1 MKKRVLSL
9 LTAGALVASALTGC
23 GSSSAESTAAASGAD
38 AGTEAAAAADGD
50 TISFGVIAPLT
61 GPHALYGEAGKN
73 GVNLA
78 LKEINEAG
86 GVKIGDKSYTLNA
99 AVICDDKSDST
110 EAISAYNNCASYDI
124 VGIIG
129 TYASSCTK
137 AFATQA
143 QSDGLVVIT
152 PVSTN
157 ASICKIGDYI
167 FRACFSDDAQ
177 GPAMAAFIKDKLG
190 AKKAAIIYGS
200 NEDYCT
206 GLYESISKYFD
217 ENSVDYVVYEC
228 TSTDTDFSAQVSK
241 VVAEGCD
248 AIAYPNYLDTAPM
261 LIQQARAAGFT
272 GGIVGGDG
280 WDGCDTT
287 GLEADFENTY
297 YLNHLDFGDTSEA
310 VQSFVTKYTEAY
322 GSDSLCAPGAL
333 YYDTVYMLK
342 QAIEEAGSADPAAI
356 KDALAKIDF
365 NGVTGHVTFDENGDP
380 IKAFTIE
387 TFEDGKVTYFD
398 KVGGEES

>member
-1 MKKRVLSL
+1 MKKRALSL
-9 LTAGALVASALTGC
+9 LTAGALVAAALSGC
-23 GSSSAESTAAASGAD
+23 GASGSSSAESTAAASSETTAS
-38 AGTEAAAAADGD
+38 AADGD
-50 TISFGVIAPLT
+50 TLSFGVIAPLT
-61 GPHALYGEAGKN
+61 GPHALYGEAAKN

-78 LKEINEAG
+78 LEEINEAG
-86 GVKIGDKSYTLNA
+86 GVKVGDKSYSLNA

-124 VGIIG
+124 LGIIG

-143 QSDGLVVIT
+143 QSDGLIVIT
-152 PVSTN
+152 PQSTN

-177 GPAMAAFIKDKLG
+177 GPAMAEFIKDKLG

-217 ENSVDYVVYEC
+217 ENGVDYVVYEC
-228 TSTDTDFSAQVSK
+228 NSTDTDFSAQVSK

-261 LIQQARAAGFT
+261 LVQQARAAGFT

-280 WDGCDTT
+280 WDGADTS

-297 YLNHLDFGDTSEA
+297 YLNHLDFGDTDEKIQNFVKTYIDEFGSE
-310 VQSFVTKYTEAY
+310 
-322 GSDSLCAPGAL
+322 SLCAAAAL
-333 YYDTVYMLK
+333 YYDSVYMLK
-342 QAIEEAGSADPAAI
+342 QAIEESGSTDPAVI
-356 KDALAKIDF
+356 KDALAAIDF
-365 NGVTGHVTFDENGDP
+365 TGVTGHVKFDENGDP

-387 TFEDGKVTYFD
+387 TFKDGKVTYYD
-398 KVGGEES
+398 KVGGEA

>member
-1 MKKRVLSL
+1 MKKRALSL
-9 LTAGALVASALTGC
+9 LMAGALAAAALSGCGAS
-23 GSSSAESTAAASGAD
+23 GSSSAESTAAASSETTAS
-38 AGTEAAAAADGD
+38 AADGD
-50 TISFGVIAPLT
+50 TLSFGVIAPLT
-61 GPHALYGEAGKN
+61 GPHALYGEAAKN
-73 GVNLA
+73 GFNLA
-78 LKEINEAG
+78 LEEINEAG
-86 GVKIGDKSYTLNA
+86 GVKVGDKSYSLNA

-124 VGIIG
+124 LGIIG

-143 QSDGLVVIT
+143 QSDGLIVIT
-152 PVSTN
+152 PQSTN

-177 GPAMAAFIKDKLG
+177 GPAMAEFIKDKLG

-217 ENSVDYVVYEC
+217 ENGVDYVVYEC
-228 TSTDTDFSAQVSK
+228 NSTDTDFSAQVSK

-261 LIQQARAAGFT
+261 LVQQARAAGFT

-280 WDGCDTT
+280 WDGADTS

-297 YLNHLDFGDTSEA
+297 YLNHLDFGDSDEKI
-310 VQSFVTKYTEAY
+310 QSFVKTYTDEF
-322 GSDSLCAPGAL
+322 GSDSLCAAAAL
-333 YYDTVYMLK
+333 YYDSVYMLK
-342 QAIEEAGSADPAAI
+342 QAIEESGSTDPAVI
-356 KDALAKIDF
+356 KDALAAIDF
-365 NGVTGHVTFDENGDP
+365 TGVTGHVKFDENGDP

-387 TFEDGKVTYFD
+387 TFKDGEVTYYD
-398 KVGGEES
+398 KVGGEA

>member
-1 MKKRVLSL
+1 MKKRALSL
-9 LTAGALVASALTGC
+9 LMAGALAAAALSGCGAS
-23 GSSSAESTAAASGAD
+23 GSSSAESTAAASSETTAS
-38 AGTEAAAAADGD
+38 AADGD
-50 TISFGVIAPLT
+50 TLSFGVIAPLT
-61 GPHALYGEAGKN
+61 GPHALYGEAAKN

-78 LKEINEAG
+78 LEEINEAG
-86 GVKIGDKSYTLNA
+86 GVKVGDKSYSLNA

-124 VGIIG
+124 LGIIG

-143 QSDGLVVIT
+143 QSDGLIVIT
-152 PVSTN
+152 PQSTN

-177 GPAMAAFIKDKLG
+177 GPAMAEFIKDKLG

-217 ENSVDYVVYEC
+217 ENGVDYVVYEC
-228 TSTDTDFSAQVSK
+228 NSTDTDFSAQVSK

-261 LIQQARAAGFT
+261 LVQQARAAGFT

-280 WDGCDTT
+280 WDGADTS

-297 YLNHLDFGDTSEA
+297 YLNHLDFGDSDEKI
-310 VQSFVTKYTEAY
+310 QSFVKTYTDEF
-322 GSDSLCAPGAL
+322 GSDSLCAAAAL
-333 YYDTVYMLK
+333 YYDSVYMLK
-342 QAIEEAGSADPAAI
+342 QAIEESGSTDPAVI
-356 KDALAKIDF
+356 KDALAAIDF
-365 NGVTGHVTFDENGDP
+365 TGVTGHVKFDENGDP

-387 TFEDGKVTYFD
+387 TFKDGEVTYYD
-398 KVGGEES
+398 KVGGEA

>member
-1 MKKRVLSL
+1 MKKRALSL
-9 LTAGALVASALTGC
+9 LMAGALAAAALSGCGAS
-23 GSSSAESTAAASGAD
+23 GSSSEGTTAAASSETTAS
-38 AGTEAAAAADGD
+38 AADGD
-50 TISFGVIAPLT
+50 TLSFGVIAPLT
-61 GPHALYGEAGKN
+61 GPHALYGEAAKN

-78 LKEINEAG
+78 LEEINEAG
-86 GVKIGDKSYTLNA
+86 GVKVGDKSYSFNA

-124 VGIIG
+124 LGIIG

-143 QSDGLVVIT
+143 QSDGLIVIT
-152 PVSTN
+152 PQSTN

-177 GPAMAAFIKDKLG
+177 GPAMAEFIKDKLG
-190 AKKAAIIYGS
+190 ARKAAIIYGS

-217 ENSVDYVVYEC
+217 ENGVDYVVYEC
-228 TSTDTDFSAQVSK
+228 NSTDTDFSAQVSK

-248 AIAYPNYLDTAPM
+248 AIAYPNYLDTVPM
-261 LIQQARAAGFT
+261 LVQQARAAGFT

-280 WDGCDTT
+280 WDGVDTS

-297 YLNHLDFGDTSEA
+297 YLNHLDFGDTDEKI
-310 VQSFVTKYTEAY
+310 QNFVKTYTDEF
-322 GSDSLCAPGAL
+322 GSDSLCAAAAL
-333 YYDTVYMLK
+333 YYDSVYMLK
-342 QAIEEAGSADPAAI
+342 QAIEESGSTDPAVI
-356 KDALAKIDF
+356 KDALAAIDF
-365 NGVTGHVTFDENGDP
+365 NGVTGHISFDENGDP

-387 TFEDGKVTYFD
+387 TFKDGKVTYYD
-398 KVGGEES
+398 KVGGEA

>member
-1 MKKRVLSL
+1 MKKRALSL
-9 LTAGALVASALTGC
+9 LTAGALVAAALSGC
-23 GSSSAESTAAASGAD
+23 GASGSSAETTAAASSETTAS
-38 AGTEAAAAADGD
+38 AADGD
-50 TISFGVIAPLT
+50 TLSFGVIAPLT
-61 GPHALYGEAGKN
+61 GPHALYGEAAKN

-78 LKEINEAG
+78 LEEINEAG
-86 GVKIGDKSYTLNA
+86 GVKVGDKSYSLNA

-124 VGIIG
+124 LGIIG

-137 AFATQA
+137 AFANQA
-143 QSDGLVVIT
+143 QSDGLIVIT
-152 PVSTN
+152 PQSTN

-177 GPAMAAFIKDKLG
+177 GPAMAEFIKDKLG

-217 ENSVDYVVYEC
+217 ENGVDYVVYEC
-228 TSTDTDFSAQVSK
+228 NSTDTDFSAQVSK

-261 LIQQARAAGFT
+261 LVQQARAAGFT

-280 WDGCDTT
+280 WDGADTS

-297 YLNHLDFGDTSEA
+297 YLNHLDFGDTDEKI
-310 VQSFVTKYTEAY
+310 QSFVKTYTDEF
-322 GSDSLCAPGAL
+322 GSESLCAAAAL
-333 YYDTVYMLK
+333 YYDSVYMLK
-342 QAIEEAGSADPAAI
+342 QAIEESGSTDPAVI
-356 KDALAKIDF
+356 KDALAAIDF
-365 NGVTGHVTFDENGDP
+365 TGVTGHVKFDENGDP

-387 TFEDGKVTYFD
+387 TYKDGKVTYYD
-398 KVGGEES
+398 KVGGEA